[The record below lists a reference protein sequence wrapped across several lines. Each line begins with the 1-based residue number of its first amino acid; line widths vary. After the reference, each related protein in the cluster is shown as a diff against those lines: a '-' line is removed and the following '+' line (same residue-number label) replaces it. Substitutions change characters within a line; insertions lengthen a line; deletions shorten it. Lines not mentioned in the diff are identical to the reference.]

1 MMHSRLLL
9 LALALLAGHSFQAR
23 SAELG
28 VLAPVMVKGKP
39 QERAAPD
46 GAMAPVVTRVTT
58 GKLFEQLQHEA
69 REGFT
74 ASMLALDERA
84 QRMSG
89 QAQARPTWLYLSL
102 EDGGFPRFGY
112 WLQDGKQVRFI
123 GEHYVDLVVDE
134 DTVANGGFEEIFA
147 HEQGHVLLR
156 RLLPSLPDG
165 YSRTPHAALA
175 VTDRVTAFDEGFAT
189 HFQALARHLTRNEQL
204 RLEDD
209 GLTGKPFLPYWASHT
224 DRTWRL
230 EGTRRNSFV
239 QLQVPLPGEPDAIL
253 ARDHS
258 TLFDTGRLKSGD
270 QMMASEGVVSTV
282 CYRWLAPGD
291 GATAALVDRYGQLFT
306 ALKALDKTS
315 LKSDSPV
322 LVNLLQSYAA
332 QYPAQGKQ
340 ALRVFI
346 ETTYGSTVDPAMARQ
361 TEALAARGIVG
372 DMEGFVGQL
381 KPARAALAKLVEDT
395 TPARLDAALSAPIWL
410 YGDAPAAPGTSKGEG
425 IAFDLNTAEHEG
437 LQALPGIDAAT
448 AERIVAERRAHGP
461 YDSLAAASSRLS
473 LSPATTASLQ
483 SLHEAAKRAGPN
495 ARR

>member
-1 MMHSRLLL
+1 MMHSRLLFF
-9 LALALLAGHSFQAR
+9 ALALLAGFAFKAH

-28 VLAPVMVKGKP
+28 VLAPVMVDSKP
-39 QERAAPD
+39 LERAAPD
-46 GAMAPVVTRVTT
+46 GPMAPVVTRVTS

-89 QAQARPTWLYLSL
+89 QAQVRPTWLYLSL
-102 EDGGFPRFGY
+102 EDGGFPRFGF
-112 WLQDGKQVRFI
+112 WLQDGNQVRFV
-123 GEHYVDLVVDE
+123 GEHYVDLVVD
-134 DTVANGGFEEIFA
+134 DGTVANGGFEEIFA

-156 RLLPSLPDG
+156 RLLPSLPG
-165 YSRTPHAALA
+165 SYSRTPHAALA
-175 VTDRVTAFDEGFAT
+175 VTDRVTAFDEGFAM

-209 GLTGKPFLPYWASHT
+209 GLKGKPFLPYWASHT

-282 CYRWLAPGD
+282 CYRWLAPGE
-291 GATAALVDRYGQLFT
+291 GTSAALLDRYGELFT
-306 ALKALDKTS
+306 ALKALDKIA
-315 LKSDSPV
+315 LKPDSPI
-322 LVNLLQSYAA
+322 LINLLQAYDA
-332 QYPAQGKQ
+332 QYPTQGKQ

-372 DMEGFVGQL
+372 DMEGFVALL

-395 TPARLDAALSAPIWL
+395 PPARLDAALSAPIWL
-410 YGDAPAAPGTSKGEG
+410 YGAAPAAPGESKGEA
-425 IAFDLNTAEHEG
+425 IAFDLNTAEREG
-437 LQALPGIDAAT
+437 LQALPGIDATT
-448 AERIVAERRAHGP
+448 AERIVVERRAHGA
-461 YDSLAAASSRLS
+461 YASLAALSSRLS
-473 LSPATTASLQ
+473 LSPATTTVLQ
-483 SLHEAAKRAGPN
+483 SLHEAAKRAGPY